1 MNRPTV
7 FLGPSL
13 PLSEAKEILDADY
26 LPPVKRGDLGHLEGV
41 KVVGIIDG
49 VFLQSCSVGHR
60 EILSLLNRGVK
71 IIGGGS
77 MGALRA
83 AEMQHYG
90 MVGVGRIF
98 EMYSKGEVEG
108 DDEVALVFDPES
120 MEPLSEPMVN
130 IRCFLS
136 EAVKAHMISPS
147 VELEL
152 LRLLRSVYYPRRTI
166 PQFLAMV
173 GRLLGEEETVK
184 FNRFFADNYRDI
196 KKEDA
201 ITVLNSLKNLSKT

>member
-1 MNRPTV
+1 MSRPTV

-13 PLSEAKEILDADY
+13 PLEEARKILDADY
-26 LPPVKRGDLGHLEGV
+26 RPPVKRGDLGHLEGV
-41 KVVGIIDG
+41 NLVGIIDG
-49 VFLQSCSVGHR
+49 VFLQNCSVGHR

-71 IIGGGS
+71 IVGGGS

-90 MVGVGRIF
+90 MIGVGRIF
-98 EMYSKGEVEG
+98 EMYSRGEVEG

-130 IRCFLS
+130 LRCFLG
-136 EAVKAHMISPS
+136 EAVKAEVITLP
-147 VELEL
+147 VGEDL
-152 LRLLRSVYYPRRTI
+152 LRQLRAVYYPRRTI
-166 PQFLAMV
+166 PQFLGMV
-173 GRLLGEEETVK
+173 ERSLAPDEIK
-184 FNRFFADNYRDI
+184 RFNRYFADNYRDI

-201 ITVLNSLKNLSKT
+201 ITVLNSLKNLS

>member
-1 MNRPTV
+1 
-7 FLGPSL
+7 
-13 PLSEAKEILDADY
+13 
-26 LPPVKRGDLGHLEGV
+26 
-41 KVVGIIDG
+41 
-49 VFLQSCSVGHR
+49 
-60 EILSLLNRGVK
+60 
-71 IIGGGS
+71 

-98 EMYSKGEVEG
+98 EMYSRGEVEG
-108 DDEVALVFDPES
+108 DDEVALVFDPDS

-136 EAVKAHMISPS
+136 EAVKAQMISSS

-152 LRLLRSVYYPRRTI
+152 LQQLRSIYYPRRTI

-173 GRLLGEEETVK
+173 GKLLGKDETLK

-201 ITVLNSLKNLSKT
+201 ITVLNSLKN